1 MFSETVDDTVS
12 SDTSNEENNEHFQE
26 LYFNQKSL
34 NFKSEME
41 FLNLKF
47 KTIGENLRREKT
59 KLNKNYQ
66 NDVPHKFSI
75 DNILGQLKS
84 NESEH
89 EGDPGKD
96 EHFPQYD
103 LSSPLKSPNNDGK

>member
-1 MFSETVDDTVS
+1 MFSEINEDVVS
-12 SDTSNEENNEHFQE
+12 SDTSNEENEKHFQE
-26 LYFNQKSL
+26 LYFSQKSL

-41 FLNLKF
+41 FLNLRF

-59 KLNKNYQ
+59 KLSKTFQ

-84 NESEH
+84 SENDA
-89 EGDPGKD
+89 EVNREECFSEND
-96 EHFPQYD
+96 ENSP
-103 LSSPLKSPNNDGK
+103 SKSPLNEGK